1 MELGYR
7 VCCCKSFIAT
17 LPTISAISLTHFIVL
32 KALCA
37 YVLVISSA
45 TISNVIQC
53 LITRPQS
60 ALSHT
65 KKVSNI
71 VAGSSGYVMFS
82 GLSPGVYTLRVV
94 ATNRKPDKVFIT
106 IRFEITDDP
115 DRCTLHLIN
124 EGVSVRGD
132 SVRVEFT
139 GRGPASD
146 YLCSLDK
153 TQPYQCMCLT
163 VLTVAL
169 RFGVIWTLS
178 LSYITKHGILG
189 I

>member
-1 MELGYR
+1 
-7 VCCCKSFIAT
+7 
-17 LPTISAISLTHFIVL
+17 
-32 KALCA
+32 
-37 YVLVISSA
+37 
-45 TISNVIQC
+45 
-53 LITRPQS
+53 
-60 ALSHT
+60 
-65 KKVSNI
+65 
-71 VAGSSGYVMFS
+71 MFS

-106 IRFEITDDP
+106 RRFEITDDP
-115 DRCTLHLIN
+115 GRCTLHLIN

-163 VLTVAL
+163 VSL
-169 RFGVIWTLS
+169 FFWVIWFPSPSPSLS
-178 LSYITKHGILG
+178 LSFFVSVSSVCVLTAGSSPVEVSGLSPGKHVLKVVPTGCGRNRMNLNIKFFITD
-189 I
+189 